1 MTYDWIVHAATFLV
15 LVSYRGRGAHYRAVV
30 SLVAA
35 ILTGLSLALAVYA
48 LKFTPNPFVTV
59 GGFILLAAVLRCR
72 GNVAK
77 LFPAK
82 KARTSQ
88 HDIPKKSHR

>member
-15 LVSYRGRGAHYRAVV
+15 LVSYRGRDAHYRAAV

-35 ILTGLSLALAVYA
+35 VLTGLSLALAVYA

-59 GGFILLAAVLRCR
+59 GGFILLAVVLRCR

-82 KARTSQ
+82 KARTPQ

>member
-82 KARTSQ
+82 KARASQ